1 MGEKHRE
8 KMVKS
13 PSGNWQWIY
22 IYHCQIA
29 NRDMILKIA
38 GNASEGSDTTIHEKR
53 IHLNCI
59 LVSGKK
65 RIKIFKSP
73 EGSLYLCHPKR

>member
-1 MGEKHRE
+1 
-8 KMVKS
+8 MVKS

-38 GNASEGSDTTIHEKR
+38 ENSLCKSVYSWAKEM
-53 IHLNCI
+53 LYFI
-59 LVSGKK
+59 LKWCRGKK
-65 RIKIFKSP
+65 AAKDFIMSGGFIIFVA
-73 EGSLYLCHPKR
+73 PKR